1 MSKVIRSSSNWFLRN
16 RPAAAQAST
25 WIRLA
30 ARLNPCAD
38 KSIAPCCLALC
49 LLFSALLTLPAS
61 AQSLADLARQEREKR
76 GQPSATPRV
85 YTNQDLHGST
95 PNPTAAPSGTATHA
109 EKRPTPHVDVKGDAL
124 ALMAMQTLVTEL
136 YPGSKV
142 AEDNKLA
149 LPNGTQKS
157 FQVLGLTGHKIS
169 TGWLYVCAVEFEEDQ
184 TAALQAMLTLKPAPP
199 ARTHIFVFYLDT
211 TGNVRSSK
219 KGVLDS
225 RTAVTQLDEFH
236 IPDVPRNG
244 AWPVI
249 DAVAWHWYSS
259 KSWTGRVR
267 FLSEINAATMTV
279 RERLPVAISKKPNK
293 SDSIDEIVTAEPL
306 ENDPHT
312 MVLKGQQSGKSL
324 NYPCPEHC
332 VIDGERLLDSW

>member
-1 MSKVIRSSSNWFLRN
+1 MRN
-16 RPAAAQAST
+16 YSAAAKSDIWTQFM
-25 WIRLA
+25 
-30 ARLNPCAD
+30 ARINRRPD
-38 KSIAPCCLALC
+38 KSIASRCLALC

-61 AQSLADLARQEREKR
+61 AQSLADLAKQEREKR

-85 YTNQDLHGST
+85 YTNQDLHGGT
-95 PNPTAAPSGTATHA
+95 PNPTAAPSGTATQA
-109 EKRPTPHVDVKGDAL
+109 EKRPTPHADVKGDAL

-142 AEDNKLA
+142 TADNQLA
-149 LPNGTQKS
+149 LSDGKQKN
-157 FQVLGLTGHKIS
+157 FQVLGLTGHKTS
-169 TGWLYVCAVEFEEDQ
+169 TGWLYVCAVEFDEDQ

-199 ARTHIFVFYLDT
+199 AATHIFVFYLDSA
-211 TGNVRSSK
+211 GNVRSSK

-236 IPDVPRNG
+236 IPDVPKNG

-267 FLSEINAATMTV
+267 FLSQINAATMTV

-293 SDSIDEIVTAEPL
+293 GDSIDEIVTAESL
-306 ENDPHT
+306 ENDKRI